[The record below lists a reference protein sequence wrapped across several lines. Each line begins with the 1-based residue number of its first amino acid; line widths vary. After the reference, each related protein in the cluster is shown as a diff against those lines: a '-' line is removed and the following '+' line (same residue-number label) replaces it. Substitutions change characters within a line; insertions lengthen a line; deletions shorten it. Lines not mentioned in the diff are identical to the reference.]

1 MDSNNTTIHCWV
13 PWRRTGTN
21 NKSEEEGDDEE
32 EEDDDDEE
40 ACGGIGSVPENNK
53 RKKKTKKK
61 KKPALMLLHGF
72 APNALLCWENQIAAF
87 VRDFDV
93 YVPDLLFFGNSTTTQ
108 QREEQGEEKQ
118 RQRWSEAFQAEC
130 LMHMLQ
136 VLGVQQKQKKKK
148 NNSSSQQQQQQ
159 ELHVLGTSYGGM
171 VAFRMAELYPTLVS
185 KVVFSSSGICMSP
198 TNNDE
203 LLARNNLS
211 HVSQMLLPSTVQQ
224 MRVGV
229 ATAIYKQN
237 RIPDFLLRDFV
248 EVSAMDGSSCMLPIP
263 AKPNPPSPPTQS
275 PSLVLTNFF
284 QVLIFAQL
292 LLEREKESISRVL
305 LQGFECS
312 FFLYPIQ
319 TIVSVLLMMV
329 MKVLYEENRAERKQ
343 LLDDMVIGT
352 PEAFPLP
359 QLTQVK
365 AFHHTTQGQAS
376 SPPLPCLQPLGPSS
390 SSSLCS
396 SQQLVVPEFTC
407 QCLKTEFCRTNF
419 VANAGNKNSAECT
432 CYQCLKTKILQN
444 ALVANAQTRYSA
456 LVVA

>member
-1 MDSNNTTIHCWV
+1 MGGSSCLGFSFIEFKLKWLEYRFRACGLRPQLVHLMDGNNTAIHCWV

-21 NKSEEEGDDEE
+21 NKSEEE
-32 EEDDDDEE
+32 EDDDGDEE
-40 ACGGIGSVPENNK
+40 ACGGIGSVPENKK
-53 RKKKTKKK
+53 RKKKK

-136 VLGVQQKQKKKK
+136 VLGVQQKQNNNNN
-148 NNSSSQQQQQQ
+148 NNSSSHQQQQQ

-185 KVVFSSSGICMSP
+185 KVVFTSSGICMLP

-211 HVSQMLLPSTVQQ
+211 HVSQLLLPSTVQQ

-229 ATAIYKQN
+229 NTAIYKQN

-248 EVSAMDGSSCMLPIP
+248 EVLYNE
-263 AKPNPPSPPTQS
+263 K
-275 PSLVLTNFF
+275 
-284 QVLIFAQL
+284 
-292 LLEREKESISRVL
+292 RE
-305 LQGFECS
+305 
-312 FFLYPIQ
+312 
-319 TIVSVLLMMV
+319 
-329 MKVLYEENRAERKQ
+329 ERKQ

-359 QLTQVK
+359 QLTQEN
-365 AFHHTTQGQAS
+365 F
-376 SPPLPCLQPLGPSS
+376 
-390 SSSLCS
+390 
-396 SQQLVVPEFTC
+396 LVVWGEYDQIFNISLAYELQKHLGTQRAEIVVMKNCGHAPQIENPREYNRII
-407 QCLKTEFCRTNF
+407 LNF
-419 VANAGNKNSAECT
+419 LQSPAEKST
-432 CYQCLKTKILQN
+432 YD
-444 ALVANAQTRYSA
+444 
-456 LVVA
+456 

>member
-1 MDSNNTTIHCWV
+1 MGGSSCLGLSFIEFKLKWLEYRFRACGLRPQLVHLMDSNNTIIHCWV

-21 NKSEEEGDDEE
+21 NKSEEEG

-40 ACGGIGSVPENNK
+40 ACGGIGSVPENKK
-53 RKKKTKKK
+53 RKKKKKKKK

-136 VLGVQQKQKKKK
+136 VLGVQQKQNNNN
-148 NNSSSQQQQQQ
+148 NNSSSHHHQQQ

-203 LLARNNLS
+203 LFARNNLS
-211 HVSQMLLPSTVQQ
+211 HVSQLLLPSTVQQ

-248 EVSAMDGSSCMLPIP
+248 EVSAMDGSSCMPPIP
-263 AKPNPPSPPTQS
+263 TKPNPPHTQS
-275 PSLVLTNFF
+275 PSLFLTIFF

-329 MKVLYEENRAERKQ
+329 MKVLYEKNRAERKQ

-359 QLTQVK
+359 QLRQVK

-376 SPPLPCLQPLGPSS
+376 PPSLPCLQPLGPSS
-390 SSSLCS
+390 FSSSSSLCS
-396 SQQLVVPEFTC
+396 S
-407 QCLKTEFCRTNF
+407 
-419 VANAGNKNSAECT
+419 
-432 CYQCLKTKILQN
+432 
-444 ALVANAQTRYSA
+444 
-456 LVVA
+456 

>member
-1 MDSNNTTIHCWV
+1 MGGSSCLGFSFIEFKLKWLEYRFRACGLRPQLVHLMDSNNTTIHCWV

-21 NKSEEEGDDEE
+21 NKSEEEEE
-32 EEDDDDEE
+32 EEEE
-40 ACGGIGSVPENNK
+40 ACGGIGSVLENKK
-53 RKKKTKKK
+53 RKKK

-108 QREEQGEEKQ
+108 QREQQGEEKQ

-136 VLGVQQKQKKKK
+136 VLGVQQKQ
-148 NNSSSQQQQQQ
+148 NNNNNQQQQ

-203 LLARNNLS
+203 MLARNNLS
-211 HVSQMLLPSTVQQ
+211 HVSQLLLPSTVQQ

-248 EVSAMDGSSCMLPIP
+248 EV
-263 AKPNPPSPPTQS
+263 
-275 PSLVLTNFF
+275 
-284 QVLIFAQL
+284 
-292 LLEREKESISRVL
+292 
-305 LQGFECS
+305 
-312 FFLYPIQ
+312 
-319 TIVSVLLMMV
+319 
-329 MKVLYEENRAERKQ
+329 LYEENRAERKQ

-359 QLTQVK
+359 QLTQK
-365 AFHHTTQGQAS
+365 F
-376 SPPLPCLQPLGPSS
+376 
-390 SSSLCS
+390 
-396 SQQLVVPEFTC
+396 LVVWGEYDEIFNISLAYELQKHLGTQRAEMVVMKNCGHAPQIENPREYNC
-407 QCLKTEFCRTNF
+407 IILNF
-419 VANAGNKNSAECT
+419 LQSPAE
-432 CYQCLKTKILQN
+432 KSTKD
-444 ALVANAQTRYSA
+444 
-456 LVVA
+456 

>member
-1 MDSNNTTIHCWV
+1 LITERERETETETETERDGERFLASKELLRRDLFVCLFMGGSSCLGLSFVEFKLKWLEYRFRAFGLRPQLVHLMDSNNTAIHCWV

-21 NKSEEEGDDEE
+21 SKSEEEEE

-40 ACGGIGSVPENNK
+40 ACGGIGSVPENKK
-53 RKKKTKKK
+53 RKKKKKK
-61 KKPALMLLHGF
+61 KKEKPALMLLHGF

-136 VLGVQQKQKKKK
+136 VLGVQQKQNN
-148 NNSSSQQQQQQ
+148 NNSSSHQQQQ

-211 HVSQMLLPSTVQQ
+211 HVSQLLLPSTVQQ

-248 EVSAMDGSSCMLPIP
+248 EVSAMDGSSCMPPIP
-263 AKPNPPSPPTQS
+263 AKPNPPPTQS
-275 PSLVLTNFF
+275 LSLFLTNFF

-292 LLEREKESISRVL
+292 LL
-305 LQGFECS
+305 
-312 FFLYPIQ
+312 
-319 TIVSVLLMMV
+319 
-329 MKVLYEENRAERKQ
+329 
-343 LLDDMVIGT
+343 
-352 PEAFPLP
+352 
-359 QLTQVK
+359 
-365 AFHHTTQGQAS
+365 
-376 SPPLPCLQPLGPSS
+376 
-390 SSSLCS
+390 
-396 SQQLVVPEFTC
+396 
-407 QCLKTEFCRTNF
+407 
-419 VANAGNKNSAECT
+419 
-432 CYQCLKTKILQN
+432 
-444 ALVANAQTRYSA
+444 
-456 LVVA
+456 

>member
-1 MDSNNTTIHCWV
+1 MGGSSCLGFSFIEFKLKWLEYRFRACGLRPQLVHLMDGNNTAIHCWV

-21 NKSEEEGDDEE
+21 NKSEEE
-32 EEDDDDEE
+32 EDDDGDEE
-40 ACGGIGSVPENNK
+40 ACGGIGSVPENKK
-53 RKKKTKKK
+53 RKKKK

-136 VLGVQQKQKKKK
+136 VLGVQQKQNNNNN
-148 NNSSSQQQQQQ
+148 NNSSSHQQQQQ

-185 KVVFSSSGICMSP
+185 KVVFTSSGICMLP

-211 HVSQMLLPSTVQQ
+211 HVSQLLLPSTVQQ

-229 ATAIYKQN
+229 NTAIYKQN

-248 EVSAMDGSSCMLPIP
+248 EVSAIDGSSCMSPIP
-263 AKPNPPSPPTQS
+263 AKPNPPPPIS
-275 PSLVLTNFF
+275 LPLLDKFLPSFDLCTTLTR
-284 QVLIFAQL
+284 
-292 LLEREKESISRVL
+292 ERERINQQSSATRIRVQFL
-305 LQGFECS
+305 L
-312 FFLYPIQ
+312 
-319 TIVSVLLMMV
+319 VSHSNNCICV
-329 MKVLYEENRAERKQ
+329 A
-343 LLDDMVIGT
+343 DDGD
-352 PEAFPLP
+352 E
-359 QLTQVK
+359 
-365 AFHHTTQGQAS
+365 G
-376 SPPLPCLQPLGPSS
+376 
-390 SSSLCS
+390 
-396 SQQLVVPEFTC
+396 VV
-407 QCLKTEFCRTNF
+407 
-419 VANAGNKNSAECT
+419 
-432 CYQCLKTKILQN
+432 
-444 ALVANAQTRYSA
+444 
-456 LVVA
+456 